1 MSAWQWQM
9 GLMGQRAQSAL
20 RGTPRLLLNINILT
34 ACCQLMYCSQ
44 NFVIFICLVVF
55 VFFFLLTQ
63 PTHGRSQPEHCSW
76 MDVECSHGKGE
87 WGRAWI
93 EQQEWLGAWGTRYLV
108 IAGCLAYR
116 EGRPGDSFEV
126 AGCCRGKEI
135 PTSGRIK
142 RCNLEQQ
149 QEIIKLHTRKRILLE
164 GVGTCG
170 RPCAA

>member
-1 MSAWQWQM
+1 M
-9 GLMGQRAQSAL
+9 
-20 RGTPRLLLNINILT
+20 
-34 ACCQLMYCSQ
+34 
-44 NFVIFICLVVF
+44 
-55 VFFFLLTQ
+55 
-63 PTHGRSQPEHCSW
+63 
-76 MDVECSHGKGE
+76 
-87 WGRAWI
+87 
-93 EQQEWLGAWGTRYLV
+93 V

-170 RPCAA
+170 RPCAAWALQILSFRLVDTAGPSRSILLCVFLIF